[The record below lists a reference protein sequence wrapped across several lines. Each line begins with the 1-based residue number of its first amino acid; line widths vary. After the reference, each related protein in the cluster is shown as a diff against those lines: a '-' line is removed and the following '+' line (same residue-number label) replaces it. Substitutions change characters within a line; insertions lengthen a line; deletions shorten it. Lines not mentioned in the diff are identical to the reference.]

1 MSKHTSDISFSS
13 LSLFFFFFLVSRNFP
28 FLPFS
33 RMTTRFSK
41 AKLAKAQEK
50 KAKGGLSGGF
60 LLRKHQNEN
69 ELSKDDVVVTSS
81 VAKFQGCHMASPT
94 SSLELIIS
102 YKGGSK
108 AKATSK
114 VSIASI
120 WENVGIATQEVHDT
134 IFVEDLEPLMGK
146 PPFELML
153 SHVHKLMQVCVLV

>member
-33 RMTTRFSK
+33 GMTTRFSK

-50 KAKGGLSGGF
+50 KAKGVLSDGF
-60 LLRKHQNEN
+60 LLRKHQKEN

-102 YKGGSK
+102 HKGGSK

-120 WENVGIATQEVHDT
+120 WENVGIATQEVHD
-134 IFVEDLEPLMGK
+134 IISVEDLEPLMGK

-153 SHVHKLMQVCVLV
+153 SHVHKFMQVCVLV

>member
-1 MSKHTSDISFSS
+1 M
-13 LSLFFFFFLVSRNFP
+13 
-28 FLPFS
+28 
-33 RMTTRFSK
+33 MTRFSK
-41 AKLAKAQEK
+41 TKLTEAQEK
-50 KAKGGLSGGF
+50 KAKGGLSNGF
-60 LLRKHQNEN
+60 LSSKRQREN

-102 YKGGSK
+102 HKGGSK